1 MNAAAAVSAALF
13 AAAAAFVLAV
23 WLAYPLLLLVLN
35 RLRPRRAASLPEP
48 ASGSAAKAEP
58 PTTVSVL
65 IAAHNEAAVI
75 GARLANLAALDY
87 PSADW
92 EIIVA
97 EDGSVD
103 GTAAAARAAAAA
115 LAGARPGLRITV
127 LDAPGRQG
135 KAAALNRAAA
145 AAAGAILVFSD
156 ANNLF
161 APDALQRLLAPFAD
175 PRAGAVAGWKT
186 VAAGVGVG
194 GGESVYWRFERWLM
208 AQEDQRG
215 WVVNAPG
222 EILALRRE
230 CFRSLPAGTLLNDD
244 LCLVLGVLHQ
254 GRRVAFAPQARS
266 WEPPAAT
273 LPEEWRRR
281 RRIAAG
287 RWRALHAVPGRV
299 PAAGPRFAL
308 RAHQIWR
315 PWSAW
320 AMALALLAGVA
331 FAATAP
337 GWAAANS
344 APRLIWDAVWL
355 GVLAQFAFY
364 ALAALAA
371 VASAAGGRLGRLE
384 AAYFFAAAQAAL
396 LAGAWDARREGQAA
410 HWAKPPRSLVPP
422 PSAGHGET
430 ARAGVAAGMSW
441 LRRAL
446 ARPLLSL
453 PLVLTRRHPPPSP
466 AARADPP
473 GSTEPS
479 AFGPARRPAPP
490 DPRIDRRAVTG
501 NLAWAAASFGLGK
514 LASLGSLVILA
525 RLLAPRDFG
534 TVTVVLTAIT
544 FLEVGGRVGL
554 NSALIFH
561 DTHPDASGTPS
572 GGEGIIPAAEVMFW
586 FLLAASLGEAVVA
599 WLAAP
604 LLAGFFH
611 APLVTPMLRVLA
623 PALVITALGA
633 THDTLLR
640 RTLSFQRKLIPD
652 LGTASAKAAASI
664 ALAFAHWG
672 AWALIGGQWCG
683 VVAGTLLLWRVVG
696 WRPRWRW
703 RRDLARTLLA
713 YGKHIYALEVSGIVL
728 VNLDYLV
735 VARIL
740 GKSALGFYFLAFR
753 LPEALLISV
762 LNIITSVV
770 FPAFS
775 RLQGDLPR
783 LREAV
788 VETER
793 YAVLFA
799 LPVAAGLGLLARPL
813 VLALYGRHWLPAV
826 PIVQVLAIYAGLRC
840 LSHHF
845 GDAYKALGQ
854 PQILSALTLLWWV
867 LLPPALI
874 FGARWDGTVGVAW
887 GQVATRAIMT
897 TVHFFLIVHV
907 AEIRPARLWRA
918 LAPAVEA
925 TAGLT
930 LAILALRPFA
940 SALPPLLA
948 FALLAAAGGAVYLL
962 VLWLRHRDVCQTAIL
977 TARALLAR
985 RRVAET
991 A

>member
-1 MNAAAAVSAALF
+1 MNALAAAAAAVF
-13 AAAAAFVLAV
+13 AAAAGFVLAI
-23 WLAYPLLLLVLN
+23 WLGYPLLLLLVN
-35 RLRPRRAASLPEP
+35 RLWPRRAP
-48 ASGSAAKAEP
+48 APQVPAAAATPAAPGAAP
-58 PTTVSVL
+58 PLAVSVL

-75 GARLANLAALDY
+75 GPRLANLAALDY
-87 PSADW
+87 PDGAW
-92 EIIVA
+92 EIIIA

-115 LAGARPGLRITV
+115 VAAARPRLRITV
-127 LDAPGRQG
+127 LDAPRRAG
-135 KAAALNRAAA
+135 KASALNRAAA

-156 ANNLF
+156 ANNFF
-161 APDALQRLLAPFAD
+161 APDALQRLLAPLAD

-186 VAAGVGVG
+186 VAAGQGVG

-208 AQEDQRG
+208 AQEDRRG

-222 EILALRRE
+222 EMLALRRE
-230 CFRSLPAGTLLNDD
+230 CFRPLPAGTLLNDD
-244 LCLVLGVLHQ
+244 LCLVLGVLAQ
-254 GRRVAFAPQARS
+254 GRRVAFAPRARS

-273 LPEEWRRR
+273 LQEEWRRR

-287 RWRALHAVPGRV
+287 RWRALRAAPGRA
-299 PAAGPRFAL
+299 PGAGPRFAL
-308 RAHQIWR
+308 RAHQIGR

-320 AMALALLAGVA
+320 AMALALLAGAA
-331 FAATAP
+331 FAAAAP
-337 GWAAANS
+337 GWAAPAG
-344 APRLIWDAVWL
+344 APPLIWDAVWL
-355 GVLAQFAFY
+355 GVLAQLAFY
-364 ALAALAA
+364 ALVALAA
-371 VASAAGGRLGRLE
+371 VARAAGGRLGRLE

-396 LAGAWDARREGQAA
+396 LAGAWDARREGRAA
-410 HWAKPPRSLVPP
+410 HWAKPPRAAAARP
-422 PSAGHGET
+422 AGP
-430 ARAGVAAGMSW
+430 RFPAAGT
-441 LRRAL
+441 AQ
-446 ARPLLSL
+446 P
-453 PLVLTRRHPPPSP
+453 P
-466 AARADPP
+466 AAPAPAA
-473 GSTEPS
+473 G
-479 AFGPARRPAPP
+479 AAGPPAPP

-501 NLAWAAASFGLGK
+501 NLAWAGASFGLGK
-514 LASLGSLVILA
+514 LASLASLVILA

-534 TVTVVLTAIT
+534 TVTIVLTAIT

-561 DTHPDASGTPS
+561 DTRAAPGQ
-572 GGEGIIPAAEVMFW
+572 GEGIAPAAEVMFW
-586 FLLAASLGEAVVA
+586 FLLAASLGEAVAA

-623 PALVITALGA
+623 PALVVTALGA

-652 LGTASAKAAASI
+652 LGTASAKAAASV
-664 ALAFAHWG
+664 ALALAHWG

-683 VVAGTLLLWRVVG
+683 VAAGTVLLWQVVG

-713 YGKHIYALEVSGIVL
+713 YGKHIYALELSGIVL

-762 LNIITSVV
+762 LNIITGVV

-788 VETER
+788 AETEC

-826 PIVQVLAIYAGLRC
+826 PIVQVLALYAGLRA

-845 GDAYKALGQ
+845 GDAYKALGK

-887 GQVATRAIMT
+887 GQVATRAVMT
-897 TVHFFLIVHV
+897 TVHFFLIVRV
-907 AEIRPARLWRA
+907 AQIRPARLWRA

-925 TAGLT
+925 TAGLA
-930 LAILALRPFA
+930 LAILALRPYA
-940 SALPPLLA
+940 APLPPLLA
-948 FALLAAAGGAVYLL
+948 VALLGAAGGAAYLA
-962 VLWLRHRDVCQTAIL
+962 VLWLRHREVWQTALL
-977 TARALLAR
+977 TLRTLLAR